1 MIWPFKRSPER
12 QSGPR
17 IAPHVI
23 PAVMLMDAAKALTG
37 PVLCRVVYTALAD
50 KTDIPATDLE
60 ALSNRLGRLAHERG
74 RT

>member
-1 MIWPFKRSPER
+1 MIWPFKRPPVPQR
-12 QSGPR
+12 TPR

-23 PAVMLMDAAKALTG
+23 PAVMLMDAAQTLTG

-60 ALSNRLGRLAHERG
+60 ELSNRLGRLAHERN
-74 RT
+74 R